1 MIPALRDLDFQK
13 QIGNRNP
20 SQEAS
25 PIGRKSYSKIRFGDE
40 RRQLGVGKAT
50 DPVVLLLDRYQR
62 LEHASKTIYLA
73 NAEIEQRQYD
83 CFASVWSLASRR
95 LNHDFDIYLLDHGIT
110 RTFTGK
116 LERMVTTNTLESAS
130 CTMTEQALQGLI
142 DRVSKDDTD
151 AAAEFQLL
159 IKTDPSKWLAGQD
172 LLSIAKRE
180 IYKCI
185 AAKDPVC
192 RILLKELM
200 DKKLDMLTSAISNPM
215 EAMIVEHIQVG
226 ILASQYNRLLLID
239 DRRSMRERDS
249 LERRAENAESCVR
262 TNLKM
267 FHELKMLVNSGWTK
281 LPSELPLDDLVN
293 RRRATSY
300 ESRDYYDTIDAA
312 DLNMCSMII

>member
-1 MIPALRDLDFQK
+1 MIPTLRDLDFQK

-95 LNHDFDIYLLDHGIT
+95 LSHDFDSYLLDHGIT
-110 RTFTGK
+110 RSFTGK
-116 LERMVTTNTLESAS
+116 LERMDTTSTPNTAS
-130 CTMTEQALQGLI
+130 CTMTEQALQDLI
-142 DRVSKDDTD
+142 ERVSKDDTD
-151 AAAEFQLL
+151 AVAEFQQLL
-159 IKTDPSKWLAGQD
+159 KTDPSKWLAGQD

-180 IYKCI
+180 IYRCI
-185 AAKDPVC
+185 AAQDTVY
-192 RILLKELM
+192 RIILEEQI
-200 DKKLDMLTSAISNPM
+200 DKKLDLLTSAIASPF
-215 EAMIVEHIQVG
+215 EALIVEHIQISV
-226 ILASQYNRLLLID
+226 LSAQYNRLMLID

-249 LERRAENAESCVR
+249 LERRAENADSCVK

-267 FHELKMLVNSGWTK
+267 FHELKMLVNSNWTM
-281 LPSELPLDDLVN
+281 LPSELPLEALVN
-293 RRRATSY
+293 RRRPTSNVS
-300 ESRDYYDTIDAA
+300 EDYYDTIDAA
-312 DLNMCSMII
+312 DVNRCSVMI